1 MKNNFNENYR
11 LFKAVNQVLYT
22 RTVKNYSSMA
32 SKKKLDN
39 RDILSYCTST
49 LATLEVVINELKK
62 LNKCLINKFI

>member
-1 MKNNFNENYR
+1 MKKNLNENYR

-32 SKKKLDN
+32 SKKELNNK
-39 RDILSYCTST
+39 DILSYCTST

-62 LNKCLINKFI
+62 IK